1 MTEEDKKKQQE
12 QQQAQQQAPV
22 KPSARDS
29 FMTGF
34 GSRYKDI
41 DQADDDAVY
50 GQMGKDYEELD
61 RLRNDRESFNKLM
74 KDEDGLNAGLM
85 NGILTGRNVDGS
97 KFSVIRYIF
106 GDHPDLA
113 KAALEGD
120 EVSLEKLIE
129 LRNQEIADEA
139 QRKTDEAAEEDA
151 MKQKIEAE
159 DAALDASLKKAGYK
173 PDQVADLIKW
183 IYDPKEGFCIR
194 ALAHELTEEDFD
206 KIIRII
212 DYDGDIARA
221 DEEGYKRGKSER
233 IAMNREMHRGD
244 GRPTNLGGGGGT
256 GKRQSKDPTLAA
268 IDRMSQV

>member
-1 MTEEDKKKQQE
+1 MTEEEKKAQQ
-12 QQQAQQQAPV
+12 QAQAQQQAPA

-41 DQADDDAVY
+41 DQADDEAVY
-50 GQMGKDYEELD
+50 GQLGKDYEELD
-61 RLRNDRESFNKLM
+61 RLRGDRESFNKLM

-120 EVSLEKLIE
+120 EVSLEQLIE
-129 LRNQEIADEA
+129 QRNQEIAEEA
-139 QRKTDEAAEEDA
+139 QRKTEEAADEDA

-159 DAALDASLKKAGYK
+159 DAALDAAMKKAGYK
-173 PDQVADLIKW
+173 PEQVAELINW
-183 IYDPKEGFCIR
+183 IYDPKDGFCIR
-194 ALAHELTEEDFD
+194 ALAHELTEDDFG

-212 DYDGDIARA
+212 DYEGDMAKA
-221 DEEGYKRGKSER
+221 DEAGYKRGKSER

-244 GRPTNLGGGGGT
+244 NRPTNLGGGGGT
-256 GKRQSKDPTLAA
+256 SKRQSKDPTLSAL
-268 IDRMSQV
+268 DRMSQL

>member
-1 MTEEDKKKQQE
+1 MTDEEKKKLE
-12 QQQAQQQAPV
+12 QQQPEQQAPV

-41 DQADDDAVY
+41 DQADDEAVY

-61 RLRNDRESFNKLM
+61 RLRGDRESFNRLM
-74 KDEDGLNAGLM
+74 KDEDGLTAGLM
-85 NGILTGRNVDGS
+85 NGILTRRNADGS
-97 KFSVIRYIF
+97 EFSIIRYII

-120 EVSLEKLIE
+120 EVSLEQLIE
-129 LRNQEIADEA
+129 TRNQEIMDEA
-139 QRKTDEAAEEDA
+139 QRKTEEAAEEDA
-151 MKQKIEAE
+151 VKQKIEAE

-173 PDQVADLIKW
+173 PDQVADLINW
-183 IYDPKEGFCIR
+183 IYDPKEGLCIR

-212 DYDGDIARA
+212 DYEGDIARA

-244 GRPTNLGGGGGT
+244 NRPTNLGGGGGT

-268 IDRMSQV
+268 LDNMSRV